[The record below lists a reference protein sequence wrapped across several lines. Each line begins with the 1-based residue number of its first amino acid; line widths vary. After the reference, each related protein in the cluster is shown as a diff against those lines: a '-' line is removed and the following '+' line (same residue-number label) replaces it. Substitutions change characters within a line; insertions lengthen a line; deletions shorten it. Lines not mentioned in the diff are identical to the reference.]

1 MTEKREDRA
10 LDVTGQISRQPSGR
24 GFVSMPDNVLSDNL
38 LRAES
43 SPAAAE
49 SAAPEGKSPAGG
61 RRKGWK
67 SVLFSQKGIGWLV
80 LLALNIF
87 IVVMHLTL
95 PAFDLTAHG
104 WLSVDYLIGDF
115 HHASAWHL
123 IVNLI
128 SLDLIFL
135 TFPVKCYGTS
145 IVIRFMILNYLTN
158 IGIGMLCT
166 DSFRYYYGISGA
178 LHGLFILSAFYN
190 SISRQ
195 WISAELLLAAALV
208 KILLENL
215 TCLSPF
221 EMFSNLT
228 TVKTMKEAHLIGIIM
243 TVPVVIL
250 EQILIKITGYR
261 KVYFR

>member
-166 DSFRYYYGISGA
+166 DSFRYA
-178 LHGLFILSAFYN
+178 AVLDVMNHPE
-190 SISRQ
+190 R
-195 WISAELLLAAALV
+195 LLQLDFPPLDLGRAAARCGAR
-208 KILLENL
+208 KDPAGE
-215 TCLSPF
+215 P
-221 EMFSNLT
+221 
-228 TVKTMKEAHLIGIIM
+228 HRPQ
-243 TVPVVIL
+243 PVRDVQQPHYS
-250 EQILIKITGYR
+250 EDHEGGPPYR
-261 KVYFR
+261 HHHDRSCCNP

>member
-1 MTEKREDRA
+1 MTEQSKDKEP
-10 LDVTGQISRQPSGR
+10 VTESKPYPASGR
-24 GFVSMPDNVLSDNL
+24 GFVTAPEGVLADNL

-43 SPAAAE
+43 SGGSSDEGSAGQHAA
-49 SAAPEGKSPAGG
+49 GKH
-61 RRKGWK
+61 RRKGWET
-67 SVLFSQKGIGWLV
+67 VLFSQKGIGWLV

-104 WLSVDYLIGDF
+104 WFSVDYLIGDF

-123 IVNLI
+123 TINLI
-128 SLDLIFL
+128 ALDLIFL

-145 IVIRFMILNYLTN
+145 IVIRFMLLNYLTN

-166 DSFRYYYGISGA
+166 GEFRYYYGISGA
-178 LHGLFILSAFYN
+178 LHGLFVLSAFYN
-190 SISRQ
+190 SISRH
-195 WISAELLLAAALV
+195 WIWAELLLCASLV

-215 TCLSPF
+215 TGSSPF

-228 TVKTMKEAHLIGIIM
+228 TVKTMKEAHLLGIIM
-243 TVPVVIL
+243 TVPVAIL
-250 EQILIKITGYR
+250 EQILIMLTGYR